1 MKPELLAPS
10 GDIETVKTAL
20 RYGADAIYLGGPMM
34 QMRAASAGFTWETL
48 EEASGL
54 IHDAGKKMY
63 VTVNI
68 FPNNLEIPML
78 GDYTKRL
85 ADLGADALI
94 VSDIG
99 AITEIKEKNPDIEIH
114 LSTQANCMNYKAA
127 QVYYNLGVKRIVL
140 ARELSIEKIAQ
151 LREKIPAD
159 LQLEAF
165 IHGAMCMSY
174 SGRCMISAFTTGRS
188 ANRGQCAQSCRW
200 KYYLMEEKRP
210 GEFFEVQESENGME
224 ILSSKELCCVDL
236 LDDLEKAGVCSFKI

>member
-10 GDIETVKTAL
+10 GDIETVKTAI
-20 RYGADAIYLGGPMM
+20 RYGADAVYLGGPMM

-127 QVYYNLGVKRIVL
+127 EVYYNMGASRIVL
-140 ARELSIEKIAQ
+140 AREHTIESIAELHAKAPKEQQKHAINHE
-151 LREKIPAD
+151 LR
-159 LQLEAF
+159 
-165 IHGAMCMSY
+165 H
-174 SGRCMISAFTTGRS
+174 
-188 ANRGQCAQSCRW
+188 
-200 KYYLMEEKRP
+200 
-210 GEFFEVQESENGME
+210 
-224 ILSSKELCCVDL
+224 ILR
-236 LDDLEKAGVCSFKI
+236 